1 MIKEDMVAI
10 QVSRE
15 IIAPVDKVWEI
26 IADVDREP
34 QFWRGTKSIKNIK
47 KKGNIIERN
56 VVISFRNSVCK
67 QIVTI
72 DPKKSVKTSIIEGPM
87 KGTKNIIINDIG
99 NNKTRIE
106 VEWDIKI
113 AGFFGM
119 FSRMVTKHIS
129 EGTDEA
135 LERISKIV
143 E

>member
-1 MIKEDMVAI
+1 MIKKDMVAI

-47 KKGNIIERN
+47 KTENTIERN

-72 DPKKSVKTSIIEGPM
+72 NPKKSVKTSIIEGPM

-99 NNKTRIE
+99 NNKTRID
-106 VEWDIKI
+106 VKWDIQI

-119 FSRMVTKHIS
+119 FTRVVKKHIS

-135 LERISKIV
+135 LERISKTV

>member
-15 IIAPVDKVWEI
+15 IIAALDKVWEI
-26 IADVDREP
+26 VADVDREP

-87 KGTKNIIINDIG
+87 KGTKNIIINDLG

-106 VEWDIKI
+106 VNWDIKI

-119 FSRMVTKHIS
+119 FPRMVKKHIS

-135 LERISKIV
+135 LERISKTV